1 MPELPKLENRVRD
14 HRERRGWSQEEL
26 ARRSGLSRAGISAIE
41 TGRLV
46 PSAAAALALASAFGR
61 RVEDLFRLSSSA
73 SEPAVWAWNPRR
85 TPCRYWRAE
94 VAGRERLYP
103 VEANPLGVV
112 PHDGV
117 WDNGACRDE
126 GTADPS
132 STLVIACCD
141 PAVGLLAD
149 VLARSAGVR
158 LLVLP
163 RSSRA
168 ALGLLEQGL
177 VHAAGLHLGAA
188 GAAEGNAE
196 VVQHGLGPGFQLLR
210 VARWEEGVAFAPAL
224 QLPTVREATIRA
236 NLRWVGREP
245 GSGARQCLDELLAG
259 RPLAPE
265 YVATDHRGVA
275 EAVRLGWA
283 EAGVCL
289 RLTSE
294 EAGLDFLSVREEAYD
309 LCFPNAWKDDPRLR
323 SLLDAVRTPSY
334 RRGLGALP
342 GYNTAETGELQ
353 PVG

>member
-1 MPELPKLENRVRD
+1 MPELPRLENRVRE
-14 HRERRGWSQEEL
+14 HRDRRGWSQEDL

-61 RVEDLFRLSSSA
+61 RVEDLFRLPSTA
-73 SEPAVWAWNPRR
+73 NEPAVWAWNPRR
-85 TPCRYWRAE
+85 EPCRYWSAE
-94 VAGRERLYP
+94 VAGRVRLYP

-117 WDNGACRDE
+117 WEKGACRDE
-126 GTADPS
+126 VTTDPS
-132 STLVIACCD
+132 STLVVAGCD
-141 PAVGLLAD
+141 PAVGVLAD
-149 VLARSAGVR
+149 VLGRTAGVR
-158 LLVLP
+158 LLALP

-177 VHAAGLHLGAA
+177 VHAAGIHLAAA
-188 GAAEGNAE
+188 GAAEGNAAA
-196 VVQHGLGPGFQLLR
+196 VRHGLGTGYQLLR
-210 VARWEEGVAFAPAL
+210 VARWEEGIAFAPAL
-224 QLPTVREATIRA
+224 QLPTVSEAVRA
-236 NLRWVGREP
+236 DLRWVGREP
-245 GSGARQCLDELLAG
+245 GSGARQCLDELLVG
-259 RPLAPE
+259 QRPAPE
-265 YVATDHRGVA
+265 HVATDHRGVA

-309 LCFPNAWKDDPRLR
+309 LCFSDALKDDARLR
-323 SLLDAVRTPSY
+323 ALLDAVRSPSY

-342 GYNTAETGELQ
+342 GYDTAETGELQ
-353 PVG
+353 PVE